1 MTICVVVKVAEGLVL
16 AADSAATLEGKIAGK
31 PAGVLQLFEF
41 ANKIARIKDYPIGVM
56 SWGLASI
63 SDRSIQ
69 SLIMEWEYN
78 YKNKKNNAQYTVQT
92 VGQDL
97 LAFLK
102 KRYNKAYPPK
112 GDRPLLGLFVGGYS
126 ARRFFADEYVY
137 EFPTSNRLK
146 RQRPDRAG
154 GRPDFGADWFGQTDA
169 LTRLVKG
176 FDGPALSE
184 LIRRGADQAIVQKW
198 VDDSVSELRLVF
210 DGMPIQ
216 DAVDFANYAVQVTIG
231 RFRFGIGPPVCG
243 GDIDIAV
250 ITPDAFEWAERKRW
264 SIKE

>member
-16 AADSAATLEGKIAGK
+16 AADSAATLQGIIAGK

-56 SWGLASI
+56 SWGLGSI

-78 YKNKKNNAQYTVQT
+78 YKNKKNNAQYTVQK

-97 LAFLK
+97 LTFLK

-126 ARRFFADEYVY
+126 ARQFFADEYTY
-137 EFPTSNRLK
+137 EFPASKRLE
-146 RQRPDRAG
+146 RQRPDTSG
-154 GRPDFGADWFGQTDA
+154 GRPDFGTNWFGLTDA
-169 LTRLVKG
+169 LERLIKG
-176 FDGPALSE
+176 YDPTALNE
-184 LIRRGADQAIVQKW
+184 LVNRGADQAIVQKW
-198 VDDSVSELRLVF
+198 VDDSVSELPLVF

-216 DAVDFANYAVQVTIG
+216 DAVDFANYAVQLTIG
-231 RFRFGIGPPVCG
+231 RFRFGPGPPLCG